1 MYSIAVQTDSNI
13 FCEESGLKWST
24 ISISFWFYFSFLKI
38 WTQRKICNLK
48 NWLTVKAILSTFSGN
63 HFIPLGLT
71 VLENNSL
78 GLINVHW
85 IPINAQSSGL
95 IISVAYW
102 NRGDSFAINY
112 QLPPLWDPCCWNWF
126 GLGHFIRMKI
136 YCFMA
141 HIISI
146 CFC

>member
-1 MYSIAVQTDSNI
+1 M
-13 FCEESGLKWST
+13 
-24 ISISFWFYFSFLKI
+24 
-38 WTQRKICNLK
+38 
-48 NWLTVKAILSTFSGN
+48 STFSGN

-112 QLPPLWDPCCWNWF
+112 QLHPLCDPCCWNWF

-146 CFC
+146 CFCWLFLRFIKKWDIELLLMVKIPNCSSEFFDEIFKAITNRSYILLHTLTKSFCN